1 MVGRIFKLGI
11 KDKEI
16 LINKS
21 IFYDNVITNR
31 NKPSGSSLLHN
42 IF

>member
-1 MVGRIFKLGI
+1 MVGQIFKLGLGQ
-11 KDKEI
+11 EI

-31 NKPSGSSLLHN
+31 NKPSGSSLLHY